1 MKPSTTKETPK
12 GKTPSKGSKI
22 SKSASTQEAV
32 EEPIVEVVMD
42 EAGEDVPHGD
52 DQTQD
57 ISDPKTRKSLNPD
70 WFKQPPRLSTPDPK
84 WKKRQIENLI
94 QDILLGPAFN
104 QLKGTC
110 SSSIELELNFHE
122 CFNALTDK
130 LDWNNSQGDRYSFDL
145 SKSLPLQG
153 PLGHRTIAAEYLFN
167 NDLKYLKTSDLEGHL
182 EEIVV
187 KRSDQQLYK
196 FKEGDFVDLH
206 LNDIEDMLLL
216 LVQHKLFHLEGSDIL
231 GVKSYQKKLNITSPQ
246 KTYPDIKCKE
256 PYTPSYYPPGIVYE
270 DLNKKKSNST
280 QLLSGLQQGDTN
292 KKVDSCRSKEV
303 GSDDRVDR

>member
-70 WFKQPPRLSTPDPK
+70 WFKQPPRPSTPDPK
-84 WKKRQIENLI
+84 WKKRQIENLT

-104 QLKGTC
+104 QLKGTR
-110 SSSIELELNFHE
+110 SSSIELEFNFYE

-130 LDWNNSQGDRYSFDL
+130 LDWNNLEGDRYLFDL

-167 NDLKYLKTSDLEGHL
+167 NDLKYLKTSNLE
-182 EEIVV
+182 
-187 KRSDQQLYK
+187 
-196 FKEGDFVDLH
+196 
-206 LNDIEDMLLL
+206 
-216 LVQHKLFHLEGSDIL
+216 
-231 GVKSYQKKLNITSPQ
+231 
-246 KTYPDIKCKE
+246 TYPDIKCKE

-270 DLNKKKSNST
+270 DLNKQKRVMQADELYIFSDGTLKSVRDDMYHRVLNFCLDYNMEIPT
-280 QLLSGLQQGDTN
+280 RKWTAVDQRRSGLMIELIDKQLREREIIKN
-292 KKVDSCRSKEV
+292 LE
-303 GSDDRVDR
+303 